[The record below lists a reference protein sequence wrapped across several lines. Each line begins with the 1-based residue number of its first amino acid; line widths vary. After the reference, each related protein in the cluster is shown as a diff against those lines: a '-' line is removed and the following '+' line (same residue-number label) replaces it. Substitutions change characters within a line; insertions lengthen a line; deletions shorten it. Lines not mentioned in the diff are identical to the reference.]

1 MDVSRGSCI
10 KRRRMI
16 WDPTAVLSL
25 PHHPRNPSSVLWS
38 FSTPPP
44 PFFPSLSPL
53 PFQIQQSS
61 SRSPPLPPRCRDV
74 ASSPPAPPTPAAAPI
89 LSRSN
94 PSPPRPSPP
103 SSRHYTNLAAG
114 PPLVLP
120 APERATHR
128 VHRDCRGPAVRE
140 LEDGG
145 GGQQPGAVG
154 RRAAGLRA
162 ARARIPH
169 WPRLP
174 LRPRPRRGEASAYA
188 RAAAATGAWVF
199 DVDETLLS
207 NLPYYAQHGYGL
219 ELFDHREFDRW
230 LETGEAPVIPSSLR
244 LYREVRDLGFKTFL
258 LTGRSEAHEGRK
270 SCRGPAIL
278 LVSAGFSRHLADL
291 ISGFLLY
298 LNLDYNML
306 VANWNNPAVWFR
318 RVDQFDTID
327 LSDNEIVKLENF
339 PFMYCP
345 GSPHLITTYNE
356 REEVTPRELSI
367 RVPAILRS
375 KDEEGVK
382 GCRVAGAVNN
392 YTSQLLT
399 YGSSSQ
405 SPSCKSSRQYNLTE
419 ALLFLSHFMGDI
431 HKMLAFIHVLS

>member
-1 MDVSRGSCI
+1 MG
-10 KRRRMI
+10 
-16 WDPTAVLSL
+16 
-25 PHHPRNPSSVLWS
+25 
-38 FSTPPP
+38 
-44 PFFPSLSPL
+44 
-53 PFQIQQSS
+53 
-61 SRSPPLPPRCRDV
+61 
-74 ASSPPAPPTPAAAPI
+74 
-89 LSRSN
+89 
-94 PSPPRPSPP
+94 
-103 SSRHYTNLAAG
+103 
-114 PPLVLP
+114 
-120 APERATHR
+120 
-128 VHRDCRGPAVRE
+128 DCRGPAVRE
-140 LEDGG
+140 LEAGG

-174 LRPRPRRGEASAYA
+174 LRPRPHRGEASAYA
-188 RAAAATGAWVF
+188 RAAAAATGAWVF

-219 ELFDHREFDRW
+219 ELFDHQEFDRW
-230 LETGEAPVIPSSLR
+230 VETGEAPVIPSSLR
-244 LYREVRDLGFKTFL
+244 LYSEVRDLGLKTFL

-270 SCRGPAIL
+270 SCRGPTIL

-327 LSDNEIVKLENF
+327 LLDNEIVKLENF
-339 PFMYCP
+339 PFMYRP

-356 REEVTPRELSI
+356 REQVTPRELSI

-405 SPSCKSSRQYNLTE
+405 LPSCKSSRQYNLME

-431 HKMLAFIHVLS
+431 DKMLAFIHVLS